1 MMARPALR
9 RTVSL
14 ALIGLLLV
22 GALAYVMRN
31 TGPLAP
37 VQVQVAAVEKAS
49 LTPTLFGIGTIEAQR
64 STLIGPTGAGRVLRV
79 LVDVGDRVKAGQL
92 LAEMDPVDLDERMQS
107 TAAAIQRAGSA
118 IVAAT
123 AQTVDAQARSALA
136 AANIRRNAELARQGF
151 ISTGAMEIKTQELAS
166 ADAGVRSAQANLV
179 AAGHELQRL
188 QAERAGLQQQR
199 DNIRLRASQDGIV
212 LARDAE
218 PGSTVVAGQAV
229 LRLIDPASLWV
240 KARFDQGRS
249 AGLAAGLPAEVVLRS
264 NPATTLRGSVARV
277 DLQGDSITE
286 ERLAQIALDRLPAGT
301 AIGEL
306 AEVTLTLPATA
317 HGLVVPNAAIR
328 RVGGQTGAWLLQGNT
343 LKFALLRLGS
353 TGQDGRVQ
361 VLDGLT
367 AGNQVVVYSARAL
380 DTDTRI
386 RVVRSLTGST
396 P

>member
-1 MMARPALR
+1 MMVRPALR

-14 ALIGLLLV
+14 GAIGLLLI

-37 VQVQVAAVEKAS
+37 VQVQLATVEEAS
-49 LTPTLFGIGTIEAQR
+49 LTPTLFGIGTVEAR
-64 STLIGPTGAGRVLRV
+64 RGYLIGPTGAGRVLRV
-79 LVDVGDRVKAGQL
+79 LVDVGDKVKAGQV
-92 LAEMDPVDLDERMQS
+92 LAEMDPVDLDDRLRS
-107 TAAAIQRAGSA
+107 TAAAIERAGST
-118 IVAAT
+118 IVAAR
-123 AQTVDAQARSALA
+123 AQTVDAQARGELA
-136 AANIRRNAELARQGF
+136 AANTRRNADLASQGF
-151 ISTGAMEIKTQELAS
+151 ISAGAMEGKTQELRS
-166 ADAGVRSAQANLV
+166 ADAGVRNAQANLV
-179 AAGHELQRL
+179 AAGHELERIK
-188 QAERAGLQQQR
+188 AERTGLQQQR

-277 DLQGDSITE
+277 DLQGDSVTE
-286 ERLAQIALDRLPAGT
+286 ERLAQIALDQLPSGT
-301 AIGEL
+301 GVGEL
-306 AEVTLTLPATA
+306 AEVTLTLPATTPS
-317 HGLVVPNAAIR
+317 LVVPNAAIR
-328 RVGGQTGAWLLQGNT
+328 RVSGQMGVWLLQGSK
-343 LKFALLRLGS
+343 LRFAALQLGS

-361 VLDGLT
+361 ALEGLT
-367 AGNQVVVYSARAL
+367 RGDQVVVYSARSLTA
-380 DTDTRI
+380 DTRI
-386 RVVRSLTGST
+386 QVVRTLTAAA

>member
-14 ALIGLLLV
+14 GAIGLLLI

-37 VQVQVAAVEKAS
+37 VQVQLATVEEAS
-49 LTPTLFGIGTIEAQR
+49 LTPTLFGIGTVEAR
-64 STLIGPTGAGRVLRV
+64 RGYLIGPTGAGRVLRV
-79 LVDVGDRVKAGQL
+79 LVDVGDKVKAGQV
-92 LAEMDPVDLDERMQS
+92 LAEMDPVDLDDRLRS
-107 TAAAIQRAGSA
+107 TAAAIERAGSA
-118 IVAAT
+118 IVAAR
-123 AQTVDAQARSALA
+123 AQTVDAQARGELA
-136 AANIRRNAELARQGF
+136 AANTRRNADLASQGF
-151 ISTGAMEIKTQELAS
+151 ISAGAMEGKTQELRS

-179 AAGHELQRL
+179 AAGHELERIK
-188 QAERAGLQQQR
+188 AERTGLQQQR

-249 AGLAAGLPAEVVLRS
+249 AGLAVGLPAEVVLRS

-277 DLQGDSITE
+277 DLQGDSVTE
-286 ERLAQIALDRLPAGT
+286 ERLAQIALDQLPSGT
-301 AIGEL
+301 GVGEL
-306 AEVTLTLPATA
+306 AEVTLTLPATTPS
-317 HGLVVPNAAIR
+317 LVVPNAAIR
-328 RVGGQTGAWLLQGNT
+328 RVSGQVGVWLLQGSK
-343 LKFALLRLGS
+343 LRFAALQLGS

-361 VLDGLT
+361 ALEGLT
-367 AGNQVVVYSARAL
+367 RGDQVVVYSARSLTA
-380 DTDTRI
+380 DTRI
-386 RVVRSLTGST
+386 QVVRTLTAAA

>member
-123 AQTVDAQARSALA
+123 AQTVDAQARGALA
-136 AANIRRNAELARQGF
+136 AANTRRNAELARQGF
-151 ISTGAMEIKTQELAS
+151 ISTGAMEIKTQELVS

>member
-151 ISTGAMEIKTQELAS
+151 ISTGAMEIKTQELVS

-199 DNIRLRASQDGIV
+199 DNIRLRASKDGIV

-249 AGLAAGLPAEVVLRS
+249 SGLKAGLPAEVILRS
-264 NPATTLRGSVARV
+264 KPATPLRGSVARV

-317 HGLVVPNAAIR
+317 PCLVVPNAAIR
-328 RVGGQTGAWLLQGNT
+328 RFGGQSGVWLLQGGT
-343 LKFALLRLGS
+343 LKFAPLRLGS

-367 AGNQVVVYSARAL
+367 AGEKVVVYSARAL
-380 DTDTRI
+380 DADTRI
-386 RVVRSLTGST
+386 RVVQSLTGPT

>member
-1 MMARPALR
+1 MMVRPALR

-14 ALIGLLLV
+14 GAIGLLLI

-37 VQVQVAAVEKAS
+37 VQVQLATVEEAS
-49 LTPTLFGIGTIEAQR
+49 LTPTLFGIGTVEAR
-64 STLIGPTGAGRVLRV
+64 RGYLIGPTGAGRVLRV
-79 LVDVGDRVKAGQL
+79 LVDVGDKVKAGQV
-92 LAEMDPVDLDERMQS
+92 LAEMDPVDLDDRLRS
-107 TAAAIQRAGSA
+107 TAAAIERAGST
-118 IVAAT
+118 IVAAR
-123 AQTVDAQARSALA
+123 AQTVDAQARGELA
-136 AANIRRNAELARQGF
+136 AANTRRNADLASQGF
-151 ISTGAMEIKTQELAS
+151 ISAGAMEGKTQELRS

-179 AAGHELQRL
+179 AAGHELERIK
-188 QAERAGLQQQR
+188 AERTGLQQQR

-277 DLQGDSITE
+277 DLQGDSVTE
-286 ERLAQIALDRLPAGT
+286 ERLAQIALDQLPSGT
-301 AIGEL
+301 GVGEL
-306 AEVTLTLPATA
+306 AEVTLTLPATTPS
-317 HGLVVPNAAIR
+317 LVVPNAAIR
-328 RVGGQTGAWLLQGNT
+328 RVSGQVGVWLLQGSK
-343 LKFALLRLGS
+343 LRFAALQLGS

-361 VLDGLT
+361 ALEGLT
-367 AGNQVVVYSARAL
+367 RGDQVVVYSARSLTA
-380 DTDTRI
+380 DTRI
-386 RVVRSLTGST
+386 QVVRTLTAAA

>member
-22 GALAYVMRN
+22 GSLAYVMRN

-37 VQVQVAAVEKAS
+37 VQVQLAAVEKAS

-64 STLIGPTGAGRVLRV
+64 SYLIGPTGAGRVLRV

-107 TAAAIQRAGSA
+107 TAAAILRAGSA
-118 IVAAT
+118 VVAAT
-123 AQTVDAQARSALA
+123 AQTVDAQARGALA
-136 AANIRRNAELARQGF
+136 AANTRRNAELARQGF
-151 ISTGAMEIKTQELAS
+151 ISTGAMESKTQELAS

-229 LRLIDPASLWV
+229 LRLIDPASLWI

-249 AGLAAGLPAEVVLRS
+249 AGLATGLTAGVVLRS
-264 NPATTLRGSVARV
+264 NPATTLRGRVARV

-317 HGLVVPNAAIR
+317 HSLVVPNAAIR
-328 RVGGQTGAWLLQGNT
+328 RVGGQMGAWLLQGNT
-343 LKFALLRLGS
+343 LKFAPLRLGS

-367 AGNQVVVYSARAL
+367 ERDQVVVYSARAL
-380 DTDTRI
+380 DADTRI
-386 RVVRSLTGST
+386 RVVQSLAGST

>member
-37 VQVQVAAVEKAS
+37 VQVQLAAVEKAS